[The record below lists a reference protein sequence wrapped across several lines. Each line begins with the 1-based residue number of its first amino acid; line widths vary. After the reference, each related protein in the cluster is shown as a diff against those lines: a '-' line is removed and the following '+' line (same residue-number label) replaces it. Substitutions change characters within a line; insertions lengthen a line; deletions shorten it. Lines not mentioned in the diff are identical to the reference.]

1 MQDIEKYVLRLA
13 DNALIL
19 SHRLSEWCSKGPT
32 LEEDIAIS
40 NISLD
45 LLGRANSLLEYS
57 AKINGKKSADDYA
70 FKRSEREFYNFQI
83 CELENGHFGD
93 TIIRQFLFDC
103 HASLFFNKL
112 SESKDETLSAIAL
125 KSIKEINYH
134 LRHSRNW
141 VVRLGD
147 GTKLSK
153 EKIQLSLNNI
163 WKYTGELFE
172 MDELDNKMIKNQ
184 IGVDN
189 KELKKQWDIIV
200 NETLEKAKL
209 IRPEDGFMMTGSK
222 NGIHTELLGKI
233 LSEMQYIPR
242 AYPDA
247 KW

>member
-45 LLGRANSLLEYS
+45 LLGRANSFLEYS

-172 MDELDNKMIKNQ
+172 MDELDNKMLKNQ

-200 NETLEKAKL
+200 NETLEKAKI

>member
-1 MQDIEKYVLRLA
+1 MQDLEKYVLRLA

-45 LLGRANSLLEYS
+45 LLGRANSFLEYS

-172 MDELDNKMIKNQ
+172 MDELDNKMLKNQ

-209 IRPEDGFMMTGSK
+209 IRPKDGFMMTGSK

-242 AYPDA
+242 AYPIA

>member
-1 MQDIEKYVLRLA
+1 M
-13 DNALIL
+13 
-19 SHRLSEWCSKGPT
+19 S
-32 LEEDIAIS
+32 
-40 NISLD
+40 
-45 LLGRANSLLEYS
+45 
-57 AKINGKKSADDYA
+57 
-70 FKRSEREFYNFQI
+70 
-83 CELENGHFGD
+83 
-93 TIIRQFLFDC
+93 
-103 HASLFFNKL
+103 
-112 SESKDETLSAIAL
+112 L

-172 MDELDNKMIKNQ
+172 MDELDNKMLKNQ

>member
-1 MQDIEKYVLRLA
+1 MVFVFYQFNHSPL
-13 DNALIL
+13 NFN
-19 SHRLSEWCSKGPT
+19 PQ
-32 LEEDIAIS
+32 
-40 NISLD
+40 
-45 LLGRANSLLEYS
+45 
-57 AKINGKKSADDYA
+57 GKKII
-70 FKRSEREFYNFQI
+70 SETIYESHYKY
-83 CELENGHFGD
+83 LENRLEDNFEEKKIVIND
-93 TIIRQFLFDC
+93 FL
-103 HASLFFNKL
+103 
-112 SESKDETLSAIAL
+112 ET
-125 KSIKEINYH
+125 N
-134 LRHSRNW
+134 N
-141 VVRLGD
+141 
-147 GTKLSK
+147 KLSK

-172 MDELDNKMIKNQ
+172 MDELDNKMLKNQ
-184 IGVDN
+184 IGVNN

>member
-222 NGIHTELLGKI
+222 NGIHTELLSKI

>member
-1 MQDIEKYVLRLA
+1 MQDLEKYILRIA
-13 DNALIL
+13 DSSLIL

-57 AKINGKKSADDYA
+57 AKINEKKSADDYA

-172 MDELDNKMIKNQ
+172 MDELDNKMLKNQ